1 MHFFNIDSAF
11 MVLKDGEPIIVVYDE
26 NRENEGDLVAVTEW
40 MYDNTI
46 NFMAKEARGL
56 RCAPVSKD
64 IAQLLDWVQMVYD
77 NSDIFGTQFT
87 VSIYHVDTTTGI
99 SA

>member
-1 MHFFNIDSAF
+1 MQFDNIDSAL
-11 MVLKDGEPIIVVYDE
+11 MALKNGETIIVVDDE

-40 MYDNTI
+40 MNDNTI

-56 RCAPVSKD
+56 ICAPVSKD
-64 IAQLLDWVQMVYD
+64 IAQRLDLVQMVDD

-87 VSIYHVDTTTGI
+87 VS
-99 SA
+99 